1 VMKTFVPRPTEV
13 EEKWWLVDAESQIL
27 GRLAARIAKV
37 LQGKTRPTY
46 APHIK
51 NGDFVV
57 VVNAEKVILTGKK
70 VEAKTYYRH
79 TGYPSGTRETT
90 PKRLLEKKPEE
101 ILRLAVW
108 GMMPKTRLG
117 RALMKRLRIFTG
129 PNHEHAAQRPE
140 PLLLRT
146 RQARTEDN

>member
-1 VMKTFVPRPTEV
+1 MKTYMPKPAEV
-13 EEKWWLVDAESQIL
+13 EEKWWLVDAEGQIV

-37 LQGKTRPTY
+37 LLGKTRPTY

-57 VVNAEKVILTGKK
+57 VVNAEKVVFTGKK
-70 VEAKTYYRH
+70 MKDKVYYRH
-79 TGYPSGTRETT
+79 TGWPGGVKETT
-90 PKRLLEKKPEE
+90 PEKLLARKPEE

-117 RALMKRLRIFTG
+117 RSLMKRFRIFAG
-129 PNHEHAAQRPE
+129 PDHTHAAQRPE
-140 PLLLRT
+140 PLPLVT
-146 RQARTEDN
+146 RQARTEEN